1 VWTEKGL
8 RVAVTV
14 LEIQMFLT
22 MSKPLQATI
31 DGVYQ
36 RDKRGSMASRKYRF
50 TREGHPSGGSEV
62 FI

>member
-1 VWTEKGL
+1 M
-8 RVAVTV
+8 AVTV
-14 LEIQMFLT
+14 LETQMFLT